1 MAYRILVVD
10 DEENMRVLLKRVLGK
25 EGYQVE
31 CADLGKTALRLAK
44 DNLFDLA
51 VVDVCMP
58 EMDGLEVLKKL
69 KSINRQLPVVI
80 ISAYPSWGRKQAAE
94 RMGCAAYLSKPVDM
108 KYLKQLIKKELAG
121 QIEVMT

>member
-31 CADLGKTALRLAK
+31 CADLGKTALLLAK

>member
-1 MAYRILVVD
+1 MAYKILVVD

-31 CADLGKTALRLAK
+31 CADLGKTALLLAK

>member
-1 MAYRILVVD
+1 MAYKILVVD

-51 VVDVCMP
+51 IVDVCMP

-80 ISAYPSWGRKQAAE
+80 ISAYPSWGRKPAAE

-121 QIEVMT
+121 